1 VDPVGVELKIWMEAR
16 CAMLRHATTW
26 RRGLATFSSLQPYT
40 VFDRSL
46 KRIQRDRAALKNNGE
61 DSRTV
66 DYLRNEVA
74 ERMIE
79 RLLVRFCTQY
89 SYVSL
94 IGYRIS
100 SERILPFST
109 LGLARVISRA
119 W

>member
-1 VDPVGVELKIWMEAR
+1 
-16 CAMLRHATTW
+16 MLPRATTW
-26 RRGLATFSSLQPYT
+26 RRGFATFSSLQPYT

-61 DSRTV
+61 ESRTV

-89 SYVSL
+89 NY
-94 IGYRIS
+94 IS
-100 SERILPFST
+100 
-109 LGLARVISRA
+109 
-119 W
+119 